1 MFKYE
6 YVKVVNEALM
16 NSKFTQHRDVID
28 DYAKRGFRYVGFIPA
43 KSDGYGRIREMDLIF
58 EKQE

>member
-6 YVKVVNEALM
+6 YVKIENEGVLG
-16 NSKFTQHRDVID
+16 SKFTQHRDIIAK
-28 DYAKRGFRYVGFIPA
+28 YAKNGYKYIGFIPI
-43 KSDGYGRIREMDLIF
+43 KSDGYGRIKEIDLIF